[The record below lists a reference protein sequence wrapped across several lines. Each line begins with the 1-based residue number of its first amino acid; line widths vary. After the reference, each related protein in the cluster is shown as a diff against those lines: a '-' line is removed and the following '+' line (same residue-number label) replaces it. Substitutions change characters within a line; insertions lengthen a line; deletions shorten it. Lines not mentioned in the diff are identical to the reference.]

1 MPRDSFKQQLLIYLL
16 YFLSPHLT
24 YGDFLS
30 RSTPL
35 ADLMEKHR
43 RDDSPSGLSD
53 IAEGDGLLGTGLTVR
68 TLLVFFRRV
77 TVASMLLI
85 CYLCT

>member
-1 MPRDSFKQQLLIYLL
+1 
-16 YFLSPHLT
+16 
-24 YGDFLS
+24 
-30 RSTPL
+30 
-35 ADLMEKHR
+35 MEKHR